1 MVLNKQTKA
10 DGNHFKITVGLHGVI
25 TVSLIK
31 HGRCFQYQ
39 KNRILFTVVVSHS
52 TPTGRKQLG
61 SWAEI
66 FTCFTTDKKQTVNMS
81 AVIYWPVTC
90 KCLPMGKVKI
100 MIV

>member
-10 DGNHFKITVGLHGVI
+10 DGNPFKITVGLHGVI

-39 KNRILFTVVVSHS
+39 NIVFCSLLWCRIVLPQEENSSANGQKYLPV
-52 TPTGRKQLG
+52 
-61 SWAEI
+61 
-66 FTCFTTDKKQTVNMS
+66 TTDKKQTVNID
-81 AVIYWPVTC
+81 AVIYWPATC